1 MMRLPPVTVR
11 RVLTRRGSA
20 TMHVPVPRHQ
30 TRKVLMLTC
39 ALTAGSL
46 MPRAQADPLDDI
58 ANQLDAFGGGGPMG
72 FFPALGGV
80 LAVINSASSFLS
92 MIPGLG
98 SLVSGIQSAMNVVN
112 DIQIAFGPIMQTA
125 KNVAQYVRGA
135 AEGKRSIEKL
145 FGANDLNDAATA
157 LNQLTALAGGKVFV
171 SGQDMKQ
178 NAAQYTQDTVAQI
191 DSEIRTAQ
199 ASLDTTTDPRLRS
212 VIQQRL
218 SMLVSARR
226 RANHTGAGVR
236 AMQEN
241 QKIASRSTAIPGQQ
255 AQVAMQMMTAAASAT
270 TPTATGKVTV
280 AAITEQTSAVTNG
293 LANLS
298 QQMTEQAGLQVA
310 TNDSLDVLVE
320 ETAKRAVRDNVV
332 TTLREN
338 EDQRRIL
345 DRWHQGQSD
354 ARVAA
359 STIDNSVKADSVK
372 DFKAADILFK

>member
-1 MMRLPPVTVR
+1 MMRLSPVRT
-11 RVLTRRGSA
+11 RVLTHRGSA
-20 TMHVPVPRHQ
+20 ALHVPVPRHQ

-46 MPRAQADPLDDI
+46 MPHAQADPLDDI

-72 FFPALGGV
+72 FFPAIGGV

-98 SLVSGIQSAMNVVN
+98 GLVSGIQSAMNVIN

-178 NAAQYTQDTVAQI
+178 NAAQYAQDTIAQI

-199 ASLDTTTDPRLRS
+199 TSLDATTDPALRS

-218 SMLVSARR
+218 GMLVNARR

-241 QKIASRSTAIPGQQ
+241 QKIAARSTAIPGQQ

-320 ETAKRAVRDNVV
+320 ETARRNMQESLVNTMRDNEAERAMVD
-332 TTLREN
+332 TWR
-338 EDQRRIL
+338 
-345 DRWHQGQSD
+345 QGQND
-354 ARVAA
+354 ASVAA
-359 STIDNSVKADSVK
+359 STIDNTLKADNVAG
-372 DFKAADILFK
+372 FKSADILFK